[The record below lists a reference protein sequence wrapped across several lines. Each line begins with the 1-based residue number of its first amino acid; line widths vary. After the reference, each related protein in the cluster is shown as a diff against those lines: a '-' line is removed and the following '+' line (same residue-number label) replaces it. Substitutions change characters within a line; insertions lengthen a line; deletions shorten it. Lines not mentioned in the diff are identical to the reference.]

1 MTTFDRILLIA
12 GSLLLVILWF
22 EGYHDAA
29 EATPVGPLAANGS
42 SRLLS
47 APRAILGSGGAEGGV
62 AGLSMPEGI
71 RLDQTTG
78 LLMGVVPPD
87 IPGVEPLTWELL
99 RTYEYQPGMKDLPE
113 SIKRL
118 DGKKV
123 VMIGFL
129 MTVFEFDDIHEFHL
143 VASHWSCCYG
153 VPPGLDGAIHVQLAE
168 GEDGLPNTVKPL
180 RVIGTLHVGEIKES
194 EIVYAIY
201 SLEDAEALIMD
212 Y

>member
-1 MTTFDRILLIA
+1 MSLFDRILLIL
-12 GSLLLVILWF
+12 GSLAVLILWF

-29 EATPVGPLAANGS
+29 EATPPSADGGGLASLA
-42 SRLLS
+42 
-47 APRAILGSGGAEGGV
+47 APRAILGSGGAEGG
-62 AGLSMPEGI
+62 ALSGLALPEGI
-71 RLDQTTG
+71 RIDQATG

-99 RTYEYQPGMKDLPE
+99 RTYEYQPEMKGLPDA
-113 SIKRL
+113 IKNL
-118 DGKKV
+118 DGKRV

-153 VPPGLDGAIHVQLAE
+153 VPPGLDGAVHVKLADDQE
-168 GEDGLPNTVKPL
+168 GLPNTVKPL

-201 SLEDAEALIMD
+201 SITDAEAVIMD